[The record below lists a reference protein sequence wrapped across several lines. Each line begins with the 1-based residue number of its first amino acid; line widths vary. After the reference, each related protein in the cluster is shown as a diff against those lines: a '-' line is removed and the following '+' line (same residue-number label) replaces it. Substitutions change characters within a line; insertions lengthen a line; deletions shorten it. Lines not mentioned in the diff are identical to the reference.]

1 MFGEGHLEGPK
12 QLVWNPSG
20 KSMPIKSDLYQAAT
34 SRFSNA
40 CFIYSEN
47 YKEPA
52 YHDPSK

>member
-12 QLVWNPSG
+12 QLVWTPSG